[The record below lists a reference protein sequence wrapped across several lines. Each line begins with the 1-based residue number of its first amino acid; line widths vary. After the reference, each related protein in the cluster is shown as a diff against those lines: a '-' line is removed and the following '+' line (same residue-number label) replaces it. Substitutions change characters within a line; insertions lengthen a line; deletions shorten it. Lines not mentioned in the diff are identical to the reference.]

1 MHVHVLACRLRTQ
14 LKSTPTSGP
23 GTKHISL
30 QTLQTML
37 SDRFTPENIS
47 AIEATKIIREAFP
60 DTQHKRMSK
69 DGVRSTYII
78 GVDMATQ
85 PSESGVSLG
94 SAEREQLLQRNRE
107 LEGQVDDLQRQ
118 VQELKSFQQLV
129 CEAEKMLF
137 MATDSSGGPNTIS
150 RMAEFGLDTIVSDLE
165 THSPALLHLF
175 RQLGDT
181 SRNRRMDDCVWKR

>member
-1 MHVHVLACRLRTQ
+1 MYTHTHIGFSSCIQGINSRLSTIMHDIVRVLVCRLRTQ

-37 SDRFTPENIS
+37 SERFTPENIS

-60 DTQHKRMSK
+60 DSQHKRMSK

-85 PSESGVSLG
+85 PSESGVSTFLG
-94 SAEREQLLQRNRE
+94 SAEREHLLQQIRE
-107 LEGQVDDLQRQ
+107 LEGQVEDLQRQ
-118 VQELKSFQQLV
+118 VQELKSFQ
-129 CEAEKMLF
+129 
-137 MATDSSGGPNTIS
+137 
-150 RMAEFGLDTIVSDLE
+150 
-165 THSPALLHLF
+165 
-175 RQLGDT
+175 
-181 SRNRRMDDCVWKR
+181 